1 MDGSNAQQNIE
12 EKLKQ
17 VTTYAF
23 VGAAGTGK
31 SQRAQSVA
39 AIVDADFIIDDG
51 LVIFK
56 GSIVC
61 GKSAKSSSASGK
73 KTMCSARLAIGPE
86 PHAPGPILRAQ
97 NSPDSVITCAKS
109 P

>member
-1 MDGSNAQQNIE
+1 MDVSNAQLHIE
-12 EKLKQ
+12 ERLRQ
-17 VTTYAF
+17 VRTYAF

-39 AIVDADFIIDDG
+39 AIVDAEYIIDDG

-61 GKSAKSSSASGK
+61 GKSAK
-73 KTMCSARLAIGPE
+73 
-86 PHAPGPILRAQ
+86 
-97 NSPDSVITCAKS
+97 
-109 P
+109 